1 MGKTTTLVCIRLLAR
16 NYWTFLWQ
24 VIQTVTAPKWQWD
37 QLKSPDTKQV
47 WQLSFTSDPPQML
60 WLVSMY
66 LSRVMRRSRKW
77 LRSLGDILPLSSREG
92 ERPAN
97 TKGSLTPSHCLF
109 LVITSTTIESMGQ
122 GEARTLVRGGCLRN
136 NKQMFFDDNCSEG
149 KRTAES
155 MLVKCSLVEAVPPA
169 SAPSEAQWWYVV

>member
-37 QLKSPDTKQV
+37 QLKSPDTKQA
-47 WQLSFTSDPPQML
+47 WQLTSDPPQML

-136 NKQMFFDDNCSEG
+136 NKQMFFDDNCREG